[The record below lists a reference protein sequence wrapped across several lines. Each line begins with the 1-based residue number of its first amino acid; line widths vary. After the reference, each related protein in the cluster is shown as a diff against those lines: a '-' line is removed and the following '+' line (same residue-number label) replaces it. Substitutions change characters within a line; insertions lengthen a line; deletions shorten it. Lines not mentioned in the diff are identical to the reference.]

1 MMEGRITQHEAT
13 ITTLNIGAEGH
24 TNEMSSYLEPP
35 KAKMVDLMHWFI
47 KKLQTGSEVA
57 EW

>member
-1 MMEGRITQHEAT
+1 MEGRITQHEAT
-13 ITTLNIGAEGH
+13 ATTPNPGAEAH
-24 TNEMSSYLEPP
+24 TNESSSYLEPP

>member
-1 MMEGRITQHEAT
+1 MTEGRITQDKAT
-13 ITTLNIGAEGH
+13 VTTLNIGAEAH
-24 TNEMSSYLEPP
+24 TNEMCSYLEPP

>member
-1 MMEGRITQHEAT
+1 MMEGRITQHGAT

-35 KAKMVDLMHWFI
+35 KAKMVDLMH
-47 KKLQTGSEVA
+47 
-57 EW
+57 

>member
-1 MMEGRITQHEAT
+1 MMEGRITQDKAT
-13 ITTLNIGAEGH
+13 VTTQNIGAEAH
-24 TNEMSSYLEPP
+24 TGEMSSYLEPP